1 MSGDRG
7 SATVLVLAMAGLVV
21 LVGLLLAGLG
31 AVAVTRH
38 RAASAADLAALAA
51 ADVALQGPDAA
62 CAAAARV
69 AERGATV
76 LTACRLGDDVV
87 EVVVVLRP
95 GGVLGR
101 LGEARAVARAGPT
114 VTPAGTNRPPRA
126 SGYRPTAHLPT
137 LIPRTGCADPT
148 FPAERTPA

>member
-1 MSGDRG
+1 
-7 SATVLVLAMAGLVV
+7 MAGLVV
-21 LVGLLLAGLG
+21 LVALLLAGLG

-51 ADVALQGPDAA
+51 ADVALQGPEVA
-62 CAAAARV
+62 CAAAAR
-69 AERGATV
+69 AAQRGATA
-76 LTACRLGDDVV
+76 LTACRLDGDIV

-114 VTPAGTNRPPRA
+114 VTPEGTNRPPRA
-126 SGYRPTAHLPT
+126 SRCRRTADLPT
-137 LIPRTGCADPT
+137 LLPGTGCADQT
-148 FPAERTPA
+148 FPAGRTPA